1 MFREKTNPAK
11 QAPDTAFLHELNET
25 LWAFHII
32 TRRLGR
38 KLDGYLSR
46 ETDREKLPAKKDVR

>member
-1 MFREKTNPAK
+1 MFRERTKPAK

-38 KLDGYLSR
+38 KLDGYLNR
-46 ETDREKLPAKKDVR
+46 ETKSKKPKE